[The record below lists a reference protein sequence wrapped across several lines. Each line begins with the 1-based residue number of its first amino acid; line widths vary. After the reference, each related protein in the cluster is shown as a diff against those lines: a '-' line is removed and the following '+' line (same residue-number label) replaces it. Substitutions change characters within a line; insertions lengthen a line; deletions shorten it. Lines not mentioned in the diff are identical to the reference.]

1 MVGDTSAESSL
12 CIRDLRPEQEP
23 VPPDSTT
30 WPKRL
35 FQRAGLQ
42 ELMLRKAVMWMPR
55 LCRPGTGGGGE
66 DVGKGPRLAAC
77 LGPKSQQPVRRANT
91 SPAQQSWDSTAGD

>member
-55 LCRPGTGGGGE
+55 LCRSGTGGGGE
-66 DVGKGPRLAAC
+66 DVGTGPWLAAC
-77 LGPKSQQPVRRANT
+77 LGPQVSAVSVAGEHEPR
-91 SPAQQSWDSTAGD
+91 PAVVGFNCW